1 MLSMAASPSTVLVGS
16 NLTYSVSVTNKGPS
30 TAKEVSLVEELPASV
45 GFVSA
50 SASQGSCS
58 YASGVLTCNLG
69 SVAVAVGVNVTI
81 TAVVTPLVMGA
92 ITNVAAVTCSA
103 ELNPSNNVAAAVTTV
118 VSPPVLNAPLINQT
132 VSASSQAVL
141 NVGVTGSS
149 PLSYQWYFNGT
160 NLVGQG
166 TPSLTLANLD
176 WSQAGRYSVVVSNP

>member
-30 TAKEVSLVEELPASV
+30 TAEEVSLVEELPASV

-58 YASGVLTCNLG
+58 YASGVLTCKLG
-69 SVAVAVGVNVTI
+69 SVTVGVNVTI

-103 ELNPSNNVAAAVTTV
+103 ELNPSNNVAAAVTT
-118 VSPPVLNAPLINQT
+118 
-132 VSASSQAVL
+132 
-141 NVGVTGSS
+141 
-149 PLSYQWYFNGT
+149 
-160 NLVGQG
+160 
-166 TPSLTLANLD
+166 
-176 WSQAGRYSVVVSNP
+176 